1 MKIHLSNIKN
11 IFFELTKSLLV
22 LLLTFQLILPAYS
35 LASSNNSSYY
45 GNQSQSNRLATQYY
59 EYKKAA
65 DDAEQAGENNDIL
78 WKVWAAVSGICLTMC
93 MTSLAGASIFGS
105 GDAWVCSGASLGAGI
120 TDAAM
125 TKEFTGLLMG
135 AAPMVM
141 GLVMGA
147 ATAGPIGSAATAA
160 TTSGGFKR
168 STAAISNM
176 KKLDPPIGQDGR
188 PLTAT
193 VSYNEEVPT
202 QRAYWDSQ
210 GRAVRTDTFDPSGN
224 NVIRSDSL
232 DANGNAITEQ
242 FDANGNT
249 IAVRTVP
256 KAPSTTDPSK
266 PSGPKNPETKS
277 NSKNWS
283 ACLAAAIAAFQ
294 AYQKHQAM
302 EDEFDTADE
311 NKALA
316 QRLLDQNNSIPRN
329 VTGGVVY
336 VTPGGG
342 NVGGTAVGGTTNSGP
357 GLTTTSNAADKK
369 VTSMSESICNGAK
382 SRGVQAALNCA
393 ISSDRALPDYVRPAR
408 FQKDFKKTSGI
419 DLSQFF
425 KQDFGGGAQG
435 IAGAMGGALN
445 PSQTKKL
452 EPLLAAYERKFTDF
466 GGVSGTHYAGGGGGG
481 GSASTAEKNDIDPN
495 ALVSSLLDQIMPQ
508 QEHKGKKDTQS
519 GTYTALSARDLAG
532 MSENRQVSLFERVSN
547 RYQFVMKKILL
558 H

>member
-105 GDAWVCSGASLGAGI
+105 GDAWVCSGASLAAGI
-120 TDAAM
+120 TNAAM

-147 ATAGPIGSAATAA
+147 ATAGPIGSAATASQTGTKSLA
-160 TTSGGFKR
+160 VF
-168 STAAISNM
+168 NM
-176 KKLDPPIGQDGR
+176 KNP
-188 PLTAT
+188 
-193 VSYNEEVPT
+193 
-202 QRAYWDSQ
+202 
-210 GRAVRTDTFDPSGN
+210 
-224 NVIRSDSL
+224 
-232 DANGNAITEQ
+232 NGNAITEQ

-266 PSGPKNPETKS
+266 PSGPKNPETKN

-329 VTGGVVY
+329 VTGGIVY

-393 ISSDRALPDYVRPAR
+393 ISSDRALPDYVRTAR

-435 IAGAMGGALN
+435 IAGAMGGALS

-452 EPLLAAYERKFTDF
+452 EP
-466 GGVSGTHYAGGGGGG
+466 
-481 GSASTAEKNDIDPN
+481 
-495 ALVSSLLDQIMPQ
+495 
-508 QEHKGKKDTQS
+508 
-519 GTYTALSARDLAG
+519 
-532 MSENRQVSLFERVSN
+532 
-547 RYQFVMKKILL
+547 
-558 H
+558 